1 MERESAGFLSVE
13 GLKTYFYTRRGIVK
27 AVDGIDLRVDTGQ
40 TLGIVGESGC
50 GKSVTALSIL
60 RLIPSPPGKIVD
72 GSIYF
77 RGENLLEKTEEEMRD
92 VRGNKISMIFQNP
105 MTSLNPVY
113 TIGTQIVEVIERH
126 QGLSHQEAVEKAV
139 EMIRIVGLPDPE
151 KRINNYPHQLSGGM
165 NQRAMIAM
173 ALSCHSS
180 LLIADEPT
188 TALDVTIQAQI
199 IRLMKSLREEFR
211 TSVILITHDLGL
223 VAGFCDK
230 VVVMYAGNVVES
242 ADTNTIFKDPK
253 HPYTIGLMNS
263 IPRMDRGYKGELE
276 IIKGEVPTMI
286 DPPPGCK
293 FHPRCP
299 RATSTCA
306 RDGPELTQVGP
317 GHRVAC
323 HQEAS

>member
-1 MERESAGFLSVE
+1 MEREGAVFLSVE

-60 RLIPSPPGKIVD
+60 RLISSPPGKIVD
-72 GSIYF
+72 GTIYF
-77 RGENLLEKTEEEMRD
+77 RGENLIEKTEEEMRD

-113 TIGTQIVEVIERH
+113 TIGTQIVEAIERH

-173 ALSCHSS
+173 ALSCRPS

-199 IRLMKSLREEFR
+199 MRLMKSLREEFR

-263 IPRMDRGYKGELE
+263 IPRIDRAYKGELE

-286 DPPPGCK
+286 EPPSGCK

-299 RATSTCA
+299 RATSTCT
-306 RDGPELTQVGP
+306 RDRPELTQVAL
-317 GHRVAC
+317 GHWVAC
-323 HQEAS
+323 HPEAS

>member
-1 MERESAGFLSVE
+1 MEKENADLLSVE
-13 GLKTYFYTRRGIVK
+13 QLKTYFYTRRGVVK
-27 AVDGIDLRVDTGQ
+27 AVDGIDFKIDKGE

-60 RLIPSPPGKIVD
+60 RLISSPPGKIVN
-72 GSIYF
+72 GAIYF
-77 RGENLLEKTEEEMRD
+77 LGENLLEKTEDEMRNI
-92 VRGNKISMIFQNP
+92 RGNKISMIFQNP

-113 TIGTQIVEVIERH
+113 NVGTQISEAIERH
-126 QGLSHQEAVEKAV
+126 QGLHHQEALKKAV

-173 ALSCHSS
+173 ALSCRPS

-199 IRLMKSLREEFR
+199 IRLMKSVREEFN

-223 VAGFCDK
+223 VAGFCDN

-242 ADTNTIFKDPK
+242 ADTKTIFKDPE

-263 IPRMDRGYKGELE
+263 IPRTDKDYKGELE

-286 DPPPGCK
+286 NAPPGCK
-293 FHPRCP
+293 FHPRCA
-299 RATSTCA
+299 RATSACTNEM
-306 RDGPELTQVGP
+306 PQLTQVAP

-323 HQEAS
+323 YQEAS